1 MGSEMCIRDR
11 PISLMDNAFGVK
23 TVEDAKALGTS
34 ALIKMLKEYGAGGKK
49 R

>member
-1 MGSEMCIRDR
+1 MIE